1 MENIINAEE
10 LRLGNYVDVPRK
22 DQSPF
27 RIDAFES
34 LSKTFIKVAM
44 IHPIHGKFFHP
55 LTWYGDDLKP
65 IPLTEEWL
73 VNFGFED
80 KKTFFNLSKRED
92 LGHHFGDF
100 AVSRYDDTQMK
111 VWRGDSRYLGIF
123 HIQYVHQLQN
133 FYFALTGEE
142 LILKIELNEK

>member
-1 MENIINAEE
+1 MENTIKAEE
-10 LRLGNYVDVPRK
+10 LRLGNYVDVPIK

-44 IHPIHGKFFHP
+44 IHPIHGENFHP

-73 VNFGFED
+73 VNFGFEKCKEVNEVHFRKENLIFILD
-80 KKTFFNLSKRED
+80 YNFISFFNVKLPNEIK
-92 LGHHFGDF
+92 
-100 AVSRYDDTQMK
+100 
-111 VWRGDSRYLGIF
+111 
-123 HIQYVHQLQN
+123 YVHQLQN
-133 FYFALTGEE
+133 FYFALFAQE
-142 LILKIELNEK
+142 LTLKIELDEKR

>member
-1 MENIINAEE
+1 MENTIKAEE

-44 IHPIHGKFFHP
+44 IHPIHGENFHP

-65 IPLTEEWL
+65 IPLTEEWCIK
-73 VNFGFED
+73 FGFQ
-80 KKTFFNLSKRED
+80 KD
-92 LGHHFGDF
+92 LENTIYKNINKHCFLC
-100 AVSRYDDTQMK
+100 YDNNIVLLLEEENNWCIRK
-111 VWRGDSRYLGIF
+111 IK
-123 HIQYVHQLQN
+123 YVHELQN
-133 FYFALTGEE
+133 LYFALTGEE
-142 LILKIELNEK
+142 LIFKTELDEKR